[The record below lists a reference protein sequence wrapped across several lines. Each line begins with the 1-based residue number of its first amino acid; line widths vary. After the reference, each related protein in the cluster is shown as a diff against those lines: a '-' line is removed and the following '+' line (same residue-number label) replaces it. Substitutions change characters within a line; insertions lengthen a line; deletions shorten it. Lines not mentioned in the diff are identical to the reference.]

1 MLNSSNRKKN
11 LLTFAF
17 FSGFAALVYE
27 IIWLRKIHLIFGVS
41 SYSLATVF
49 STFLLGLVLGSYF
62 GGKYIERCSSMKSV
76 AKSYAFV
83 ELGIAIFA
91 LLVPLM
97 IFSITPVLIF
107 FHNLNLGLFSFNLI
121 KFVLSAF
128 ILLIPATF
136 IGTTFPIIM
145 RLYTEKRSEIKEGVS
160 MLYFANTFGGV
171 LGVLSAGF
179 FLIKFFGMNF
189 SLGIAVFLNLGISL
203 FAFRLSKKYSSAK
216 LEDKIQDLK
225 EKYSGKIKLLLVL
238 FFVSGFTA
246 LAYEVIWG
254 RLLVLYFF
262 GTIYAT
268 SILLATFL
276 LGIAGGSWIYSRYF
290 RKAILIKFAYLEIVI
305 SLFSMIGL
313 LVYFLFPENLVAG
326 FSTSLFSLVLLSSIM
341 VLIPGICFGIIFPLV
356 SDYILHRTNSIG
368 FTMGKIYSINT
379 LGAIF
384 GAFVSGFFL
393 IPIMGLKASLVF
405 LSFLGIGIAL
415 IVLFISNRTTTINYI
430 FVGSSILIIFL
441 LAFSIP
447 SQFLGSSSFKED
459 VQISYYEEGLSATVS
474 VAENFD
480 KGEKF
485 FRIYVD
491 GQEVAANTPVMA
503 LDSKILAHLPLLLH
517 KNPKNA
523 LTVGFGSGG
532 TSHSMLTHDLEEV
545 DVVEIEENVVKA
557 QEFFTDLNENVLEN
571 NKLNVI
577 LDDARAYLSLT
588 DKKYDIISTDCTN
601 LRYGSNSNLYTK
613 EYFEILKSRLNSDG
627 IVSVWVPV
635 SDVREEEQKILMN
648 TFRQVFPNMSV
659 WYMYNKLSHY
669 FVYIGAEND
678 LNIDFNKFEER
689 FEKIEVKEDLEKV
702 GITKYN
708 LLNGLFLNRR
718 AVEDYVSE
726 SKIHTDNEPI
736 LEFPSLEPIE
746 KFVYGKNMIS
756 VYERKINPLLHISGF
771 IDESQER
778 EFLENFKYEQEKVA
792 RNLILGHSAMFKED
806 YNNAAIYYSQAVK
819 NSDYLERVDV

>member
-1 MLNSSNRKKN
+1 MSFFNDRKKI
-11 LLTFAF
+11 LLMFAF
-17 FSGFAALVYE
+17 LSGFAALVYE

-62 GGKYIERCSSMKSV
+62 GGKYIERRSSLKSI

-121 KFVLSAF
+121 KFVLSAS

-179 FLIKFFGMNF
+179 LLIKFFGMNF
-189 SLGIAVFLNLGISL
+189 SLGIAVFLNLGISF
-203 FAFRLSKKYSSAK
+203 FAFRLSKKYSSST
-216 LEDKIQDLK
+216 LEIKSKDIK
-225 EKYSGKIKLLLVL
+225 EKYSGKINLLLVL

-262 GTIYAT
+262 GTVYAT

-276 LGIAGGSWIYSRYF
+276 LGIAGGSWIYLRYF
-290 RKAILIKFAYLEIVI
+290 RKPTLVKFAYLELTV
-305 SLFSMIGL
+305 SLFAMIGL
-313 LVYFLFPENLVAG
+313 SSYFFFPENLVAG

-384 GAFVSGFFL
+384 GAFAAGFFL
-393 IPIMGLKASLVF
+393 IPFIGLKTSLVF
-405 LSFLGIGIAL
+405 LSLLGVGIAL
-415 IVLFISNRTTTINYI
+415 IVLFIFNRATTINYI
-430 FVGSSILIIFL
+430 FVGFSILIIFL

-491 GQEVAANTPVMA
+491 GQEVAANTPVMS

-532 TSHSMLTHDLEEV
+532 TSHSMLTHDLDEV

-571 NKLNVI
+571 NNLNVI

-588 DKKYDIISTDCTN
+588 DKKYDVISTDCTN

-635 SDVREEEQKILMN
+635 SDVREDEQKILMN

-669 FVYIGAEND
+669 FVYIGTEKD

-726 SKIHTDNEPI
+726 SKVHTDNEPI
-736 LEFPSLEPIE
+736 LEFPDLKPIE

-819 NSDYLERVDV
+819 NSDYLERVDI

>member
-1 MLNSSNRKKN
+1 MSFFNDRKKI
-11 LLTFAF
+11 LLMFAF
-17 FSGFAALVYE
+17 LSGFAALVYE

-62 GGKYIERCSSMKSV
+62 GGKYIERRSSLKSI

-121 KFVLSAF
+121 KFVLSAS

-179 FLIKFFGMNF
+179 LLIKFFGMNF
-189 SLGIAVFLNLGISL
+189 SLGIAVFLNLGISF
-203 FAFRLSKKYSSAK
+203 FAFRLSKKYSSST
-216 LEDKIQDLK
+216 LEIKSKDIK
-225 EKYSGKIKLLLVL
+225 EKYSGKINLLLVL

-262 GTIYAT
+262 GTVYAT

-276 LGIAGGSWIYSRYF
+276 LGIAGGSWIYLRYF
-290 RKAILIKFAYLEIVI
+290 RKATLVKFAYLELTV
-305 SLFSMIGL
+305 SLFAMIGL
-313 LVYFLFPENLVAG
+313 SSYFFFPENLVAG

-384 GAFVSGFFL
+384 GAFAAGFFL
-393 IPIMGLKASLVF
+393 IPFIGLKTSLVF
-405 LSFLGIGIAL
+405 LSLLGVGIAL
-415 IVLFISNRTTTINYI
+415 IVLFIFNRATTINYI
-430 FVGSSILIIFL
+430 FVGFSILIIFL

-491 GQEVAANTPVMA
+491 GQEVAANTPVMS

-532 TSHSMLTHDLEEV
+532 TSHSMLTHDLDEV

-571 NKLNVI
+571 NNLNVI

-588 DKKYDIISTDCTN
+588 DKKYDVISTDCTN

-635 SDVREEEQKILMN
+635 SDVREDEQKILMN

-669 FVYIGAEND
+669 FVYIGTEKD

-726 SKIHTDNEPI
+726 SKVHTDNEPI
-736 LEFPSLEPIE
+736 LEFPDLKPIE

-819 NSDYLERVDV
+819 NSDYLERVDI